1 MKHVAHVLKGTA
13 CNIFIFLVL
22 FALQACM
29 FIVQVGPLTIPDPD
43 MHPLSTYAL
52 VTGQSLNP
60 VAKGKDAHGNTVK
73 QQSIEGDS
81 RLLTIPGFANVL
93 IVESISRA
101 TQGDSSRET
110 QQSADDVMAD
120 HIVVPDGTHTNRS
133 NAYFPLDYLP
143 QAIGLKIAMLVNLP
157 PYAQWQAARISNS
170 ILYAI
175 MGCFAIALLP
185 RWKSLM
191 ALLLVIPPV
200 AFVASSLMIDG
211 MIVALSACMVA
222 VIATIAGN
230 KHVISLPCTVALG
243 VLAWALA
250 CEKLSYAFVA
260 GAALFL
266 PSAVMTVRRKVEFVG
281 VAAVLMGV
289 LYLPWSV
296 LFSSSL
302 AQVNVSHNMS
312 VALSHPILTIGKI
325 VRSMIFLGTYHLTQ
339 LPVWYTVMSVV
350 LVLVWLAA
358 LVYTVKT
365 TGAAR
370 MAPSAWVGKYRFLIL
385 ALVIAAAEIA
395 AFVLFVGMTW
405 NDLESMS
412 RFGVFQGIQGRYVL
426 PVLPVFLLGLVI
438 VDDRKVSQ
446 RALAC

>member
-1 MKHVAHVLKGTA
+1 
-13 CNIFIFLVL
+13 
-22 FALQACM
+22 
-29 FIVQVGPLTIPDPD
+29 

-52 VTGQSLNP
+52 ATGQSLNP

-81 RLLTIPGFANVL
+81 RLLTIPGSANVL

-120 HIVVPDGTHTNRS
+120 HIVVPDGTCTNRS

-143 QAIGLKIAMLVNLP
+143 QAIGLKIAMLVNLS

-222 VIATIAGN
+222 AIAAIAGN

-250 CEKLSYAFVA
+250 CEKLSYALVA

-365 TGAAR
+365 TGAVR
-370 MAPSAWVGKYRFLIL
+370 MAPSAGVGKYRFLIL

>member
-1 MKHVAHVLKGTA
+1 
-13 CNIFIFLVL
+13 
-22 FALQACM
+22 M

-52 VTGQSLNP
+52 ATGQSLNP

-81 RLLTIPGFANVL
+81 RLLTIPGSANVL

-120 HIVVPDGTHTNRS
+120 HIVVPDGTCTNRS

-222 VIATIAGN
+222 AIAAIAGN

-250 CEKLSYAFVA
+250 CEKLSYALVA

-281 VAAVLMGV
+281 VAAALMGV

-302 AQVNVSHNMS
+302 VQVNVSHNMS

-365 TGAAR
+365 TGAVR

>member
-1 MKHVAHVLKGTA
+1 M
-13 CNIFIFLVL
+13 
-22 FALQACM
+22 
-29 FIVQVGPLTIPDPD
+29 
-43 MHPLSTYAL
+43 
-52 VTGQSLNP
+52 NP

-143 QAIGLKIAMLVNLP
+143 QAIGLKIAMLMNLR

-175 MGCFAIALLP
+175 MGCIAIALLP

-191 ALLLVIPPV
+191 ALLLVIPPA

-222 VIATIAGN
+222 AIAVAAEG
-230 KHVISLPCTVALG
+230 KRVISLPYTAVLG

-250 CEKLSYAFVA
+250 CEKTSLCVCVGRGTVPTFCGNDRTSQA
-260 GAALFL
+260 GACGDCGG
-266 PSAVMTVRRKVEFVG
+266 SDGSVVSSVERAVRQFVG
-281 VAAVLMGV
+281 AGGC
-289 LYLPWSV
+289 
-296 LFSSSL
+296 
-302 AQVNVSHNMS
+302 
-312 VALSHPILTIGKI
+312 IT
-325 VRSMIFLGTYHLTQ
+325 
-339 LPVWYTVMSVV
+339 
-350 LVLVWLAA
+350 
-358 LVYTVKT
+358 
-365 TGAAR
+365 
-370 MAPSAWVGKYRFLIL
+370 
-385 ALVIAAAEIA
+385 
-395 AFVLFVGMTW
+395 
-405 NDLESMS
+405 
-412 RFGVFQGIQGRYVL
+412 
-426 PVLPVFLLGLVI
+426 
-438 VDDRKVSQ
+438 
-446 RALAC
+446 

>member
-1 MKHVAHVLKGTA
+1 M
-13 CNIFIFLVL
+13 
-22 FALQACM
+22 
-29 FIVQVGPLTIPDPD
+29 
-43 MHPLSTYAL
+43 
-52 VTGQSLNP
+52 NP

-143 QAIGLKIAMLVNLP
+143 QAIGLKIAMLMNLR

-175 MGCFAIALLP
+175 MGCIAIALLP

-191 ALLLVIPPV
+191 ALLLVIPPA

-222 VIATIAGN
+222 AIAVAAEG
-230 KHVISLPCTVALG
+230 KRVISLPYTAVLG

-250 CEKLSYAFVA
+250 CEKPPYAFVSVA
-260 GAALFL
+260 VLFL
-266 PSAVMTVRRKVEFVG
+266 PSAVMTVRRKLELVG
-281 VAAVLMGV
+281 IAAVLTGA

-296 LFSSSL
+296 LFGSSL
-302 AQVNVSHNMS
+302 A
-312 VALSHPILTIGKI
+312 
-325 VRSMIFLGTYHLTQ
+325 
-339 LPVWYTVMSVV
+339 
-350 LVLVWLAA
+350 
-358 LVYTVKT
+358 
-365 TGAAR
+365 
-370 MAPSAWVGKYRFLIL
+370 
-385 ALVIAAAEIA
+385 
-395 AFVLFVGMTW
+395 
-405 NDLESMS
+405 
-412 RFGVFQGIQGRYVL
+412 
-426 PVLPVFLLGLVI
+426 
-438 VDDRKVSQ
+438 
-446 RALAC
+446 

>member
-1 MKHVAHVLKGTA
+1 MQY
-13 CNIFIFLVL
+13 FIFLVL

-43 MHPLSTYAL
+43 MHSLSTYAL
-52 VTGQSLNP
+52 ATGQSLNP

-81 RLLTIPGFANVL
+81 RLLTIPGFANVP

-222 VIATIAGN
+222 AIAAIAGN

-302 AQVNVSHNMS
+302 AQVNVSHSMS

-365 TGAAR
+365 TGAVR
-370 MAPSAWVGKYRFLIL
+370 MAPSAGVGKYRFLIL

>member
-1 MKHVAHVLKGTA
+1 
-13 CNIFIFLVL
+13 
-22 FALQACM
+22 
-29 FIVQVGPLTIPDPD
+29 
-43 MHPLSTYAL
+43 
-52 VTGQSLNP
+52 
-60 VAKGKDAHGNTVK
+60 
-73 QQSIEGDS
+73 
-81 RLLTIPGFANVL
+81 
-93 IVESISRA
+93 
-101 TQGDSSRET
+101 
-110 QQSADDVMAD
+110 
-120 HIVVPDGTHTNRS
+120 
-133 NAYFPLDYLP
+133 
-143 QAIGLKIAMLVNLP
+143 
-157 PYAQWQAARISNS
+157 
-170 ILYAI
+170 
-175 MGCFAIALLP
+175 
-185 RWKSLM
+185 
-191 ALLLVIPPV
+191 
-200 AFVASSLMIDG
+200 
-211 MIVALSACMVA
+211 
-222 VIATIAGN
+222 
-230 KHVISLPCTVALG
+230 
-243 VLAWALA
+243 
-250 CEKLSYAFVA
+250 
-260 GAALFL
+260 
-266 PSAVMTVRRKVEFVG
+266 MTVRRKVEFVG

-289 LYLPWSV
+289 LCLPWSV

-365 TGAAR
+365 TGAVR

>member
-29 FIVQVGPLTIPDPD
+29 FIVQAGPLTIPDPD

-52 VTGQSLNP
+52 ATGQSLNP

-143 QAIGLKIAMLVNLP
+143 QAIGLKIAM
-157 PYAQWQAARISNS
+157 QWQAARISNS

-175 MGCFAIALLP
+175 MGCIAIALLP

-191 ALLLVIPPV
+191 ALLLVIPPA

-222 VIATIAGN
+222 AIAAIAEG
-230 KHVISLPCTVALG
+230 KRVISLPYTAVLG

-250 CEKLSYAFVA
+250 CEKPPYAFVSVA
-260 GAALFL
+260 VLFL
-266 PSAVMTVRRKVEFVG
+266 PSAVMTVRRKLEFVG
-281 VAAVLMGV
+281 IAAVLTGA

-296 LFSSSL
+296 LFGSSL
-302 AQVNVSHNMS
+302 AQVDVSHNVS
-312 VALSHPILTIGKI
+312 VALSHPVLTIGKI
-325 VRSMIFLGTYHLTQ
+325 VHFMLFLGTFAY
-339 LPVWYTVMSVV
+339 LPTWYVAMAAV
-350 LVLVWLAA
+350 LMVAWLAA
-358 LVYTVKT
+358 SVYTVKQHW
-365 TGAAR
+365 TGR
-370 MAPSAWVGKYRFLIL
+370 MTPALWVGRHRFLIL
-385 ALVIAAAEIA
+385 ALVIAAAEVA
-395 AFVLFVGMTW
+395 AFVLFVGLTW
-405 NDLESMS
+405 NDLASMS
-412 RFGVFQGIQGRYVL
+412 RFEVFEGIQGRYVL
-426 PVLPVFLLGLVI
+426 PILPVFLLGLVV
-438 VDDRKVSQ
+438 VDDRNGRQ
-446 RALAC
+446 RVLAN

>member
-1 MKHVAHVLKGTA
+1 M
-13 CNIFIFLVL
+13 
-22 FALQACM
+22 
-29 FIVQVGPLTIPDPD
+29 
-43 MHPLSTYAL
+43 
-52 VTGQSLNP
+52 NP

-81 RLLTIPGFANVL
+81 RLLTIPGSANVL

-120 HIVVPDGTHTNRS
+120 HIVVPDGTCTNRS

-143 QAIGLKIAMLVNLP
+143 QAIGMKIAMLVNLS

-222 VIATIAGN
+222 AIAAIAGN

-250 CEKLSYAFVA
+250 CEKLSYALVA

-365 TGAAR
+365 TGAVR
-370 MAPSAWVGKYRFLIL
+370 MAPSAGVGKYRFLIL

>member
-52 VTGQSLNP
+52 ATGQSLNP

-185 RWKSLM
+185 RWESLM

-222 VIATIAGN
+222 AIAAVAEG
-230 KHVISLPCTVALG
+230 KRLISLPHTVVLG

-250 CEKLSYAFVA
+250 CEKLPYAFVA
-260 GAALFL
+260 VAVLFL
-266 PSAVMTVRRKVEFVG
+266 PSAVMTVRRKLEFVG
-281 VAAVLMGV
+281 IAAVLTGA

-296 LFSSSL
+296 LFGSSL
-302 AQVNVSHNMS
+302 AQVDVSHNVS

-325 VRSMIFLGTYHLTQ
+325 VHSMLFLGTFAY
-339 LPVWYTVMSVV
+339 LPTWYVATAAV
-350 LVLVWLAA
+350 LGLVWLVAVA
-358 LVYTVKT
+358 YTVKQHW
-365 TGAAR
+365 TGQVTLASWAGR
-370 MAPSAWVGKYRFLIL
+370 HRFLVL
-385 ALVIAAAEIA
+385 GLVIAAAEIA
-395 AFVLFVGMTW
+395 AFVLFVGLTW
-405 NDLESMS
+405 NDLASMS
-412 RFGVFQGIQGRYVL
+412 RFEVFEGIQGRYAL
-426 PVLPVFLLGLVI
+426 PILPVFLLGLVV
-438 VDDRKVSQ
+438 VDNRNGRQ
-446 RALAC
+446 PALAH

>member
-1 MKHVAHVLKGTA
+1 MQY
-13 CNIFIFLVL
+13 FIFLVL

-52 VTGQSLNP
+52 ATGQSLNP

-222 VIATIAGN
+222 AIAAIAGN

-250 CEKLSYAFVA
+250 CEKLSYALVA

-365 TGAAR
+365 TGAVR
-370 MAPSAWVGKYRFLIL
+370 MAPSAGVGKYRFLIL

>member
-1 MKHVAHVLKGTA
+1 MQY
-13 CNIFIFLVL
+13 FIFLVL

-52 VTGQSLNP
+52 ATGQSLNP

-81 RLLTIPGFANVL
+81 RLLTIPGSANVL

-120 HIVVPDGTHTNRS
+120 HIVVPDGTCTNRS

-222 VIATIAGN
+222 AIAAIAGN

-250 CEKLSYAFVA
+250 CEKLSYALVA

-281 VAAVLMGV
+281 VAAALMGV

-302 AQVNVSHNMS
+302 VQVNVSHNMS

-365 TGAAR
+365 TGAVR

>member
-52 VTGQSLNP
+52 ATGQSLNP

-133 NAYFPLDYLP
+133 NAYFPLDYLA

-222 VIATIAGN
+222 AIATIAGN

-281 VAAVLMGV
+281 IAAVLMGV

-365 TGAAR
+365 TGAVR

>member
-52 VTGQSLNP
+52 ATGQSLNP

-81 RLLTIPGFANVL
+81 RLLTIPGFANVP

-222 VIATIAGN
+222 AIATIAGN

-365 TGAAR
+365 TGAVR

>member
-52 VTGQSLNP
+52 ATGQSLNP

-222 VIATIAGN
+222 AIAAIAGN

-250 CEKLSYAFVA
+250 CEKLSYALVA

-281 VAAVLMGV
+281 VAAALMGV

-302 AQVNVSHNMS
+302 VQVNVSHNMS

-365 TGAAR
+365 TGAVR

>member
-13 CNIFIFLVL
+13 CNIFIFLML

-52 VTGQSLNP
+52 VTRQSLNP

-133 NAYFPLDYLP
+133 NAYFPLDYLA
-143 QAIGLKIAMLVNLP
+143 QAIGLKIAMLVNLS

-185 RWKSLM
+185 RWKTLM

-222 VIATIAGN
+222 AIAAIAGN

>member
-52 VTGQSLNP
+52 ATGQSLNP

-143 QAIGLKIAMLVNLP
+143 QAIGLKIAMLVNLL

-222 VIATIAGN
+222 AIAAIAGN

-438 VDDRKVSQ
+438 VDDRKVSR

>member
-13 CNIFIFLVL
+13 CNIFIFLML

-52 VTGQSLNP
+52 ATGQSLNP

-133 NAYFPLDYLP
+133 NAYFPLDYLA

-222 VIATIAGN
+222 AIAAIAGN

-365 TGAAR
+365 TGAVR

-405 NDLESMS
+405 NDSESMS

>member
-1 MKHVAHVLKGTA
+1 MQY
-13 CNIFIFLVL
+13 FIFLVL

-52 VTGQSLNP
+52 ATGQSLNP

-222 VIATIAGN
+222 AIAAIAGN

-250 CEKLSYAFVA
+250 CEKLSYALVA

-281 VAAVLMGV
+281 VAAVLMGGV
-289 LYLPWSV
+289 VP
-296 LFSSSL
+296 SL
-302 AQVNVSHNMS
+302 
-312 VALSHPILTIGKI
+312 
-325 VRSMIFLGTYHLTQ
+325 
-339 LPVWYTVMSVV
+339 
-350 LVLVWLAA
+350 
-358 LVYTVKT
+358 
-365 TGAAR
+365 
-370 MAPSAWVGKYRFLIL
+370 
-385 ALVIAAAEIA
+385 E
-395 AFVLFVGMTW
+395 
-405 NDLESMS
+405 
-412 RFGVFQGIQGRYVL
+412 
-426 PVLPVFLLGLVI
+426 
-438 VDDRKVSQ
+438 
-446 RALAC
+446 RAV

>member
-1 MKHVAHVLKGTA
+1 MKRVAHVLKGTS
-13 CNIFIFLVL
+13 CNIAIFLVL
-22 FALQACM
+22 FTLQACM
-29 FIVQVGPLTIPDPD
+29 FVVQVGPLTIPDPD

-52 VTGQSLNP
+52 ATGQSLNP
-60 VAKGKDAHGNTVK
+60 PVKGKDKHGNAIKK
-73 QQSIEGDS
+73 QYLKGDDRLLMIPGAGNILVFDALERAWRGDS
-81 RLLTIPGFANVL
+81 LQDGQR
-93 IVESISRA
+93 
-101 TQGDSSRET
+101 
-110 QQSADDVMAD
+110 SADTMPASQ
-120 HIVVPDGTHTNRS
+120 IVVPNETRSNRS

-143 QAIGLKIAMLVNLP
+143 QAIGMKIAMLVNLS

-222 VIATIAGN
+222 AIATIAGN

-365 TGAAR
+365 TGAVR

>member
-13 CNIFIFLVL
+13 CNIFIFLML

-52 VTGQSLNP
+52 VTRQSLNP

-222 VIATIAGN
+222 AIAAIAGN

-365 TGAAR
+365 TGAVR

-405 NDLESMS
+405 NDSESMS

>member
-1 MKHVAHVLKGTA
+1 MQY
-13 CNIFIFLVL
+13 FIFLVL

-52 VTGQSLNP
+52 ATGQSLNP

-81 RLLTIPGFANVL
+81 RLLTIPGSANVL

-120 HIVVPDGTHTNRS
+120 HIVVPDGTCTNRS

-222 VIATIAGN
+222 AIAAIAGN

-250 CEKLSYAFVA
+250 CEKLSYALVA

-365 TGAAR
+365 TGAVR
-370 MAPSAWVGKYRFLIL
+370 MAPSAGVGKYRFLIL

>member
-52 VTGQSLNP
+52 ATGQSLNP

-143 QAIGLKIAMLVNLP
+143 QAIGLKIAMLVNLL

-222 VIATIAGN
+222 AIATIAGN

-365 TGAAR
+365 TGAVR

>member
-1 MKHVAHVLKGTA
+1 MQY
-13 CNIFIFLVL
+13 FIFLVL

-52 VTGQSLNP
+52 ATGQSLNP

-222 VIATIAGN
+222 AIAAIAGN

-250 CEKLSYAFVA
+250 CEKLSYALVA

-281 VAAVLMGV
+281 VAAALMGV

-302 AQVNVSHNMS
+302 VQVNVSHNMS

-365 TGAAR
+365 TGAVR

>member
-13 CNIFIFLVL
+13 CNIFIFLML

-52 VTGQSLNP
+52 VTRQSLNP

-133 NAYFPLDYLP
+133 NAYFPLDYLA

-222 VIATIAGN
+222 AIAAIAGN

-365 TGAAR
+365 TGAVR

-405 NDLESMS
+405 NDSESMS

>member
-13 CNIFIFLVL
+13 CNIFIFLML

-52 VTGQSLNP
+52 VTRQSLNP

-133 NAYFPLDYLP
+133 NAYFPLDYLA

-222 VIATIAGN
+222 AIAAIAGN

-250 CEKLSYAFVA
+250 CEKLSYALVA

-365 TGAAR
+365 TGAVR
-370 MAPSAWVGKYRFLIL
+370 MAPSAGVGKYRFLIL

>member
-13 CNIFIFLVL
+13 CNIFIFLML

-52 VTGQSLNP
+52 ATGQSLNP

-222 VIATIAGN
+222 AIAAIAGN

-365 TGAAR
+365 TGAVR

-405 NDLESMS
+405 NDSESMS